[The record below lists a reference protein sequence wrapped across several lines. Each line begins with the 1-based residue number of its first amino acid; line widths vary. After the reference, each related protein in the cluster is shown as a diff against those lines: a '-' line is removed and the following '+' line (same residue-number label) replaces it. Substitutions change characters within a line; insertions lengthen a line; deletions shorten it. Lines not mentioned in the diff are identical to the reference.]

1 MYIKLVLFFA
11 KRKRDSGMERS
22 TILRRQFSET
32 SNPPLKSILTV
43 LHGTKKIIF
52 WKLDYIDTHIQDQN
66 LINKHQFHCAI
77 SLGVCTVTDQQE
89 PKQEPKTDQQEPKTD
104 QQEPKTDQQEPKTD
118 QQEPKTDQQEPK
130 TDQQE
135 PKTDQQEPKQDS
147 KSYHQQDITKI
158 DQQDITKTDQQDIT
172 KIDQRGSKSER
183 FSRFLGEMVSFS
195 DSELKTAGY
204 IRALTEWLFDLLRN
218 ILMVGFLFYLAKR
231 TNNSI
236 LHVAAGVANAM
247 LLVYLLSYLNTWSIR
262 PYQTYYRLQKPSV
275 VDLIIMILLAGL
287 IVLLI
292 YIGIPYVA
300 NQIAS
305 AYETQK
311 SDLAPPTNDSF
322 AE

>member
-89 PKQEPKTDQQEPKTD
+89 PKQEPKQG
-104 QQEPKTDQQEPKTD
+104 
-118 QQEPKTDQQEPK
+118 
-130 TDQQE
+130 
-135 PKTDQQEPKQDS
+135 S

-247 LLVYLLSYLNTWSIR
+247 LLVYLLSYLNTWSIH
-262 PYQTYYRLQKPSV
+262 PYQTYYRLRTSSV
-275 VDLIIMILLAGL
+275 VDVIIMMIVVGL
-287 IVLLI
+287 ITLII
-292 YIGIPYVA
+292 YIGIPHVA
-300 NQIAS
+300 KQIAS
-305 AYETQK
+305 GYENQK
-311 SDLAPPTNDSF
+311 ADLVSPTNDSF
-322 AE
+322 LE

>member
-11 KRKRDSGMERS
+11 KRKRDSGSERS
-22 TILRRQFSET
+22 TILSRQFTET

-52 WKLDYIDTHIQDQN
+52 WKLDYIDTHIQDKN
-66 LINKHQFHCAI
+66 VINKHQFHCAI

-89 PKQEPKTDQQEPKTD
+89 PK
-104 QQEPKTDQQEPKTD
+104 
-118 QQEPKTDQQEPK
+118 QEPK

-236 LHVAAGVANAM
+236 LHVAAAVANAM

-311 SDLAPPTNDSF
+311 SDLVSPTNPSLSGYENPKSDLVPPNTDS
-322 AE
+322 

>member
-1 MYIKLVLFFA
+1 
-11 KRKRDSGMERS
+11 MERS

-89 PKQEPKTDQQEPKTD
+89 PK
-104 QQEPKTDQQEPKTD
+104 QEPKTD

-247 LLVYLLSYLNTWSIR
+247 LLVYLLSYLNTWSIH
-262 PYQTYYRLQKPSV
+262 PYQTYYRLRTSSV
-275 VDLIIMILLAGL
+275 VDVIIMMIVVGL
-287 IVLLI
+287 ITLII
-292 YIGIPYVA
+292 YIGIPHVA
-300 NQIAS
+300 KQIAS
-305 AYETQK
+305 GYENQK
-311 SDLAPPTNDSF
+311 ADLVSPTNDSF
-322 AE
+322 LE